1 MSEIYGD
8 EPDASPGS
16 ILALGRY
23 LRAAYDGD
31 LDAVKAAITGG
42 INVNAADPANGL
54 TALHLAVGRD
64 QLPLVRYLVEE
75 AHAAFLPDRRG
86 RFPTTVAAQCEV
98 SDDMNDY
105 IVEREAQYQQL

>member
-1 MSEIYGD
+1 MSETYGD
-8 EPDASPGS
+8 EPETGTGS
-16 ILALGRY
+16 SLALGRF
-23 LRAAYDGD
+23 LRAAYGGD
-31 LDAVKAAITGG
+31 IDAVKAAITGG
-42 INVNAADPANGL
+42 VNVNAVDPANGL

-64 QLPLVRYLVEE
+64 QLVIVRYLVEE

-105 IVEREAQYQQL
+105 IVEKEAEYQQR